1 MCGMRLA
8 RWALLAVASLMPLPC
23 ASQVNYVARFEM
35 EKPQYL
41 LGEPVFAKFTIQNSG
56 SETFQFVYR
65 SPSRVLNRELEAEP
79 RFRVTGEAGRALPDP
94 APEPCGGTAGTV
106 VYGSVTLP
114 PGQTHTER
122 WLVNQWARFTAPGRY
137 RLRAERRLP
146 LLALDPRTQEFSRKP
161 AAYALALDELTF
173 EVVPATAGEL
183 RAAFKPFQEDLK
195 NAKNPNPAEAVL
207 VVTTLPKAFL
217 LLDLEAMTEPSS
229 AKRWDRRVALEGM
242 ARLGTPEAWKA
253 ILNIAQGKQSA
264 TPTDSPT
271 GAHTQLST
279 TKDDSLR
286 AYAVLLLAEK
296 GDVASLPALL
306 EMATKGSGGLQDDA
320 LRALGFFQDPR
331 AVQALYEKL
340 HSEKPSDRMNA
351 ILGLK
356 NLGTKETLPAL
367 MAMLND
373 PQPQVRQVANFALR
387 GLTGEKFNLSE
398 KAGREESARVAAQ
411 WHAWWREK
419 GGSFV
424 LPRPSPCREW

>member
-1 MCGMRLA
+1 MRLA

-23 ASQVNYVARFEM
+23 ASQINYVARFEM

-56 SETFQFVYR
+56 SEIFQFVYR
-65 SPSRVLNRELEAEP
+65 SPSRVLNRELESEP
-79 RFRVTGEAGRALPDP
+79 RFRVTQKSGHPLPDP

-146 LLALDPRTQEFSRKP
+146 LLGLDPRTQEFSRKP

-183 RAAFKPFQEDLK
+183 RAAFKPFQEALED
-195 NAKNPNPAEAVL
+195 ARNPNPAEAVL
-207 VVTTLPKAFL
+207 VVTTLPKTFFL
-217 LLDLEAMTEPSS
+217 SDLEAMTNPPS

-242 ARLGTPEAWKA
+242 ARLGTPKAWKA
-253 ILNIAQGKQSA
+253 ILNIAQGTQSVTA
-264 TPTDSPT
+264 PDSSAR
-271 GAHTQLST
+271 AHTQLST
-279 TKDDSLR
+279 SQDNSLR
-286 AYAVLLLAEK
+286 AYAILLLAEK
-296 GDVASLPALL
+296 GDAASLPALL

-373 PQPQVRQVANFALR
+373 PAPPVRQVANFALR

>member
-1 MCGMRLA
+1 MRLA
-8 RWALLAVASLMPLPC
+8 RWALLAVASLMPLPG
-23 ASQVNYVARFEM
+23 ASQVNYVARFEI

-56 SETFQFVYR
+56 SQTFQFVYR

-79 RFRVTGEAGRALPDP
+79 RFRVTENAGRPLPDP

-122 WLVNQWARFTAPGRY
+122 WLVNQWARFTSPGRY
-137 RLRAERRLP
+137 HLRAERRLP
-146 LLALDPRTQEFSRKP
+146 LLALDPRTQELSKKP

-173 EVVPATAGEL
+173 EVVPATEAEL
-183 RAAFKPFQEDLK
+183 RAAFKPFQIDLK
-195 NAKNPNPAEAVL
+195 DAKNPNPAEAVL
-207 VVTTLPKAFL
+207 VVTTLPKAYL
-217 LLDLEAMTEPSS
+217 LPDLKAMTKPSS
-229 AKRWDRRVALEGM
+229 AKRWDRRTALEGM

-253 ILNIAQGKQSA
+253 ILNIAQGRDPRSA
-264 TPTDSPT
+264 GPPPDSN
-271 GAHTQLST
+271 AQASAD
-279 TKDDSLR
+279 KDNSLR
-286 AYAVLLLAEK
+286 SYAVLLLAEK
-296 GDVASLPALL
+296 GDAASLPALL

-331 AVQALYEKL
+331 AVQALYERL

-356 NLGTKETLPAL
+356 NLGTKETLPAI
-367 MAMLND
+367 MAMLKD
-373 PQPQVRQVANFALR
+373 PAPQVRQVANFALR

-398 KAGREESARVAAQ
+398 KAEPEESARVAAQ
-411 WHAWWREK
+411 WHAWWGEK
-419 GGSFV
+419 GASLV

>member
-35 EKPQYL
+35 EKPRYL

-56 SETFQFVYR
+56 SETFQFAYR
-65 SPSRVLNRELEAEP
+65 SPSRVLNRELESEP
-79 RFRVTGEAGRALPDP
+79 RFRVTEQAGRALPDP
-94 APEPCGGTAGTV
+94 APEPCGGTGGTV

-122 WLVNQWARFTAPGRY
+122 WLVNQWARFTSQGRY
-137 RLRAERRLP
+137 HLRAERRLP
-146 LLALDPRTQEFSRKP
+146 LLALDPRTQELSKKP

-173 EVVPATAGEL
+173 EVVPATEAEL
-183 RAAFKPFQEDLK
+183 RAAFKPFQQDLK
-195 NAKNPNPAEAVL
+195 DAKNPNPAEAVL
-207 VVTTLPKAFL
+207 VVTTLPQAFFL
-217 LLDLEAMTEPSS
+217 SDLEAMTKPSS

-253 ILNIAQGKQSA
+253 ILNIAQGKQFVTA
-264 TPTDSPT
+264 TDSSSR
-271 GAHTQLST
+271 AHTQLST
-279 TKDDSLR
+279 SKDDSLR

-296 GDVASLPALL
+296 GDAASLPALL
-306 EMATKGSGGLQDDA
+306 EMASKGSGGLQDDA

-373 PQPQVRQVANFALR
+373 PAPQVRQVANFALR

-398 KAGREESARVAAQ
+398 KAEREESARVAAQ